1 MVLTVPPPGDVI
13 GCRGDREIVS
23 ASRYRAGNRREGER
37 MRRVGVVRVMCRGA
51 RQGPGTMSDYT
62 GVAGEAQSVMHPAV
76 PAASLCL
83 RSTSWTKAALNLRSP
98 LHKGKGGGSVAGI
111 APLGGRYGPLG

>member
-1 MVLTVPPPGDVI
+1 
-13 GCRGDREIVS
+13 
-23 ASRYRAGNRREGER
+23 

-83 RSTSWTKAALNLRSP
+83 RSTSWTKAAL
-98 LHKGKGGGSVAGI
+98 
-111 APLGGRYGPLG
+111 